1 MKQIG
6 ILHHPKLPRSQ
17 PLAQEMAA
25 WLAGR
30 GLSAWQASSWDE
42 AAVQAEI
49 ENLDLVI
56 TLGGDGTI
64 LRAARMG
71 ACCGVPILG
80 LNLGRLGFLAE
91 LQPEGW
97 QPQLE
102 RLLAGD
108 YWVEGRMMLH
118 AQFLQGGECRRAFEA
133 LNDVVVSRGSLARMV
148 RLTAYVDGG
157 YLATY
162 AADGLIVSTA
172 TGSTAY
178 ALAAGGPI
186 LPPELHNI
194 LVIPI
199 APHLSLDRA
208 VVLAEGST
216 VSVEVSTDHTAMLTI
231 DGQFEVEL
239 QDRDTVIV
247 QASPYQARF
256 IRMQEPTYFYRTLMA
271 RLRPAGH
278 GDTHEPPKERA

>member
-1 MKQIG
+1 MKRIG
-6 ILHHPKLPRSQ
+6 ILHHPKIPQSL
-17 PLAQEMAA
+17 LLTNEICG
-25 WLAGR
+25 WLAAR
-30 GLSAWQASSWDE
+30 GLCHWHGSAWDE
-42 AAVQAEI
+42 AVVEQEI
-49 ENLDLVI
+49 DNLDLLL

-71 ACCGVPILG
+71 ACHGVPILG

-97 QPQLE
+97 QS
-102 RLLAGD
+102 RLSQMLAGD
-108 YWVEGRMMLH
+108 YWVE
-118 AQFLQGGECRRAFEA
+118 
-133 LNDVVVSRGSLARMV
+133 
-148 RLTAYVDGG
+148 
-157 YLATY
+157 
-162 AADGLIVSTA
+162 DGLIISTP

-178 ALAAGGPI
+178 ALAVGGPI

-216 VSVEVSTDHTAMLTI
+216 VSVGVSTDHTAILTI

-239 QDRDTVIV
+239 QDEDMVVIK
-247 QASPYQARF
+247 ASPHRACF

-278 GDTHEPPKERA
+278 E